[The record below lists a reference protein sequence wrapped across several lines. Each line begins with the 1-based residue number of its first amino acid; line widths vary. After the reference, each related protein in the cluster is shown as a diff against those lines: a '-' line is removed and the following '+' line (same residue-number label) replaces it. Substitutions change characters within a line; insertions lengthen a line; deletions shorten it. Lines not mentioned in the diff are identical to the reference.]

1 MTIIILRA
9 KKSKQTH
16 LLFYKWKEVK
26 IIKEFTHVLLL
37 DSDDLDFPVS
47 NLTDNIETLL
57 KGSSVAI
64 KFHREDAYIGMITYA
79 ANRSKTGLYY
89 GNIELVDEF
98 DNFEKIKIVETKLI
112 LSEKEFNTITG
123 FVTYIEKE

>member
-1 MTIIILRA
+1 M
-9 KKSKQTH
+9 
-16 LLFYKWKEVK
+16 K

-37 DSDDLDFPVS
+37 DSDDLDFSVS

-57 KGSSVAI
+57 KDSPVAI
-64 KFHREDAYIGMITYA
+64 KLHGEDTFAGMITYA
-79 ANRSKTGLYY
+79 SNRSKTGLYY
-89 GNIELVDEF
+89 GNIELIDGF
-98 DNFEKIKIVETKLI
+98 NDFEKIQIVETKLI